1 MRAAY
6 SWMKGNMLDTASK
19 SGALVLLAVLMGC
32 ASAALAEPG
41 DAQAVAQ
48 ARRDYANAMKG
59 HDIGLQ
65 NAMRAQLAAQLAK
78 SRENTAATKNKRPS
92 GAAQQPNTKASAS

>member
-1 MRAAY
+1 MP
-6 SWMKGNMLDTASK
+6 DTASK
-19 SGALVLLAVLMGC
+19 SGTLILLAALMGC

-41 DAQAVAQ
+41 DAHAVAQ

-78 SRENTAATKNKRPS
+78 SRENTSTTRSKRPS
-92 GAAQQPNTKASAS
+92 GAAQQPSMKASAS

>member
-1 MRAAY
+1 
-6 SWMKGNMLDTASK
+6 MLDTASK
-19 SGALVLLAVLMGC
+19 SGALVLLAALMG
-32 ASAALAEPG
+32 SANTALAEPG
-41 DAQAVAQ
+41 DAQAIAQ

-78 SRENTAATKNKRPS
+78 SRENTATTRNKRPS
-92 GAAQQPNTKASAS
+92 GATQQPNTKASAS